1 MLGVV
6 GETRYVMGCITQMED
21 GKFFLEDL
29 SASLPLDLSQAVL
42 AHGFFTGANSP
53 GLLTCC
59 SLGYC

>member
-42 AHGFFTGANSP
+42 AHGFFTGAD
-53 GLLTCC
+53 
-59 SLGYC
+59 SLGLHTGYLLEYC